1 MHDLAAIF
9 PILGIAASP
18 KIVPSSINS
27 ACAAGAYPE
36 VVDRP
41 AFYDVTA
48 FSAADSVVDYHGLH
62 HALFSIIRRPADEA
76 AGLRHYENTVRMSAL
91 LDQNA
96 APHSP
101 F

>member
-1 MHDLAAIF
+1 MHDLAAIL

-18 KIVPSSINS
+18 KIISSSING
-27 ACAAGAYPE
+27 ARAASTDPE
-36 VVDRP
+36 VVNCL
-41 AFYDVTA
+41 AFDDVTA
-48 FSAADSVVDYHGLH
+48 FPAADSVMDYHALH